1 MPPYCASERMRGGIR
16 RPKETAI
23 MRDIFGVGGIQLVK
37 VSMGWVGR
45 CRDVA
50 WLWIGTIHHSG

>member
-1 MPPYCASERMRGGIR
+1 MRGGIR

-50 WLWIGTIHHSG
+50 WLWIGTGYHSS